1 MAPPKQ
7 QIVAPGMVVSLRYR
21 MWNAEDGELL
31 DECEADEPLVYLHG
45 AHNVVPGLE
54 AGLVGRSTG
63 NRVELVLSPEQAFG
77 VPDPEAVQILPR
89 DEFPAEAVLEPGMA
103 FGAYDENEQEIVVF
117 LLDVEGDEV
126 TVTANHPLAGLT
138 LRYEVEVIG
147 LREATPE
154 ELEHGHPHDPESGC
168 EEEEG

>member
-1 MAPPKQ
+1 MAPEKKP
-7 QIVAPGMVVSLRYR
+7 IVAPGMVVSLRYR

-54 AGLVGRSTG
+54 AGLTGRPKG
-63 NRVELVLSPEQAFG
+63 HRAELTLSPEQAFG
-77 VPDPEAVQILPR
+77 VPDPEAVQVLPR

-103 FGAYDENEQEIVVF
+103 FGAYDEHEKEIVVF
-117 LLDVEGDEV
+117 LLDVTDEEV

-138 LRYEVEVIG
+138 LRYEVEVLE
-147 LREATPE
+147 LREATPA
-154 ELEHGHPHDPESGC
+154 ELEHGHPHEDGC
-168 EEEEG
+168 EDEDEG